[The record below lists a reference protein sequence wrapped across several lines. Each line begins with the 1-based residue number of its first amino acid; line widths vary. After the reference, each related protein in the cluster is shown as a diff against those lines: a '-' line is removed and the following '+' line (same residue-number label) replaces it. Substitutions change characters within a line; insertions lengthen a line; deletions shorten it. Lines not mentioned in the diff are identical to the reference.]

1 MLRDHQKRRCH
12 VRIGLPRLQT
22 YGIGYYS
29 DQHWCM
35 QGQTA
40 SGDGVQ
46 LTLVQT
52 HAIQPG
58 Y

>member
-12 VRIGLPRLQT
+12 VRIDLPRLQT
-22 YGIGYYS
+22 YGIEYYS
-29 DQHWCM
+29 DQNWRM
-35 QGQTA
+35 QGQIE

-52 HAIQPG
+52 HAIQSG